1 MLRPLHA
8 LFRFWEPYEDELI
21 EFFLGNPACSNS
33 DADDTLVLSDL
44 CRRVTMDGVTLEIT
58 IFRSK
63 GDRDWML
70 EIADGSGDATFWT
83 EAFWSDTQALSTAM
97 DAIKSGDLYPSA
109 GRSGLPNAPA
119 AVVAT
124 K

>member
-1 MLRPLHA
+1 M
-8 LFRFWEPYEDELI
+8 
-21 EFFLGNPACSNS
+21 
-33 DADDTLVLSDL
+33 DD
-44 CRRVTMDGVTLEIT
+44 VTLEIT

-70 EIADGSGDATFWT
+70 EVTDGSGDATFWT
-83 EAFWSDTQALSTAM
+83 EAFWSDTQALSAAM
-97 DAIKSGDLYPSA
+97 DAIKSGDLHSSA

-119 AVVAT
+119 TVVGT